1 MSKKLERNDPCW
13 CGSGKKYKNCHMR
26 FDEKIHGFE
35 LEGHIVPGHD
45 IIKTPE
51 QIEGIRES
59 GKVNIAVLDY
69 VAENICA
76 GISTEQI
83 NKWVDDKTRELG
95 GILFGFD
102 LFGFLFLFGDDEV
115 VSFQMLLA
123 CQLL

>member
-51 QIEGIRES
+51 QIEGFR
-59 GKVNIAVLDY
+59 KRV
-69 VAENICA
+69 
-76 GISTEQI
+76 
-83 NKWVDDKTRELG
+83 
-95 GILFGFD
+95 
-102 LFGFLFLFGDDEV
+102 DEV
-115 VSFQMLLA
+115 YEGEVKQHSSLETEICRLREA
-123 CQLL
+123 NLRCPRRPTT